1 MQSRKWNFKN
11 CKFKTYFLKVKWG
24 RGWLTPSPSHPQ
36 DTMPEAKIPV
46 KCLEL
51 RAGGLRGLILW
62 GFFIPHWRLPY
73 AQNPY
78 SKAIGQLK
86 TFPRERIWGF
96 YIQKKNMSDFRL
108 VLSTRWVVIFLPLSS
123 RWILLWRRLKYYM
136 SRIE

>member
-1 MQSRKWNFKN
+1 MKPDYLELLIKSRKQKPRKQRFRKWNLEKNFFMQSRKWNFKN
-11 CKFKTYFLKVKWG
+11 CSKTYFLQAKWG

-86 TFPRERIWGF
+86 TFPRERIWRF
-96 YIQKKNMSDFRL
+96 HIQKK
-108 VLSTRWVVIFLPLSS
+108 TCK
-123 RWILLWRRLKYYM
+123 ILG
-136 SRIE
+136 